1 MDRKISDAELMRQAR
16 PAVRALTAITMLVL
30 LAGCSGIGI
39 GWPGSTSSVPAEPQ
53 PVQPSAPPVNLSG
66 LWTLDSPGHGQC
78 RMTLGAA
85 AAAGAE
91 GTIAPQGGCPGK
103 FYMSR
108 KWTYDAAG
116 LTIKDHTGKPLA
128 QLTSEGG
135 NFQGQA
141 TGGEPVTLMR

>member
-1 MDRKISDAELMRQAR
+1 MQQAR
-16 PAVRALTAITMLVL
+16 PAYRALTAIVALVA

-39 GWPGSTSSVPAEPQ
+39 GWPGSSSSTPVAPDPA
-53 PVQPSAPPVNLSG
+53 QPSAPPVSLSG
-66 LWTLDSPGHGQC
+66 LWMLNSPGHGEC
-78 RMTLGAA
+78 RMTFGAA
-85 AAAGAE
+85 AQTGAE

-116 LTIKDHTGKPLA
+116 LTIRDHTGKPLA
-128 QLTSEGG
+128 QLTNEGG

-141 TGGEPVTLMR
+141 TSGEPVTLLR